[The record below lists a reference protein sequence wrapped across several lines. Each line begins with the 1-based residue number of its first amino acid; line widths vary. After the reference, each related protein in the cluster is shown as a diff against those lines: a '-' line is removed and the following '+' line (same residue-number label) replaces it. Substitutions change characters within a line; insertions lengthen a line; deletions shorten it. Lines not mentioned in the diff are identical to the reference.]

1 MKSELSFAGILS
13 FAILGTVFLFGFLIL
28 AVRLKDEQV
37 DFTSLHRSDMQAQS
51 FRRIQTVGMR
61 GRILDRNGIA
71 LAENVPVVNVAVN
84 PEAYKA
90 RKRGETTLANLTA
103 AIEAMSKVI
112 GRTPSVSEADIRTH
126 LRQELARPLVVWN
139 NLTDAEIARF
149 SEHERDWEGF
159 EATVHYSRRYPFA
172 ALAAHVLGRVGRDRL
187 PSDAGDMKMNFVDKE
202 MCGRDGVE
210 LQYDAY
216 LRGMPG
222 EDRVYVDARGYAQS
236 RVTVVPPQN
245 GYDLKL
251 TIDASLQRAAEKE
264 LAGCSGAFVAIDP
277 RDGSVRAMASAPSF
291 NPNECVPIFPKKV
304 YERYRDDPLKPL
316 LNRATSGAYAPGSTY
331 KLVTALAALK
341 TGQSSQDALEC
352 IGYYELSGMKIRCG
366 RTWGHGEMDLPNAL
380 KESCNPYFCIVGV
393 RAGTNAMQWASREVG
408 LGRKTGI
415 DYPSEAPGIIPDAAV
430 KARLN
435 PGIRWNAADL
445 AQMSIGQGLLLVTP
459 LQMALA
465 VGAIGSGSLAVP
477 RLAAMGDVS
486 AAPIDVPEEHLAAV
500 REGMRRVVQRGTGR
514 KGGEGVEANVLGK
527 TGTAEVGS
535 KSNRRKN
542 TWFVA
547 YCTPTASSRRKDP
560 LALAIVVENGES
572 GGSTAAPKVA
582 AILKSYYG
590 ERSEK

>member
-1 MKSELSFAGILS
+1 MKSEFSFAGILS

-37 DFTSLHRSDMQAQS
+37 DFASLHRSDMQSQS

-61 GRILDRNGIA
+61 GRILDRNGVA

-84 PEAYKA
+84 PEEYKA
-90 RKRGETTLANLTA
+90 RRRGETTLANLTA
-103 AIEAMSKVI
+103 AIEAMSAVI
-112 GRTPSVSEADIRTH
+112 GRKPSVSEADIRTH
-126 LRQELARPLVVWN
+126 LRQALARPLLAWR
-139 NLTDAEIARF
+139 NLTEAELARF
-149 SEHERDWEGF
+149 SEHERDYKGF
-159 EATVHYSRRYPFA
+159 EATVHYSRRYPMGS
-172 ALAAHVLGRVGRDRL
+172 LAAHVLGRVGRDRL
-187 PSDAGDMKMNFVDKE
+187 PSDGGDTRMNFVDKE
-202 MCGRDGVE
+202 MCGRDGME

-236 RVTVVPPQN
+236 RVTVLPPQN
-245 GYDLKL
+245 GYDLRL
-251 TIDASLQRAAEKE
+251 TIDASLQLAAEKE
-264 LAGCSGAFVAIDP
+264 LKGCSGAFVAIDP

-291 NPNECVPIFPKKV
+291 NPNECVPIFPEKV
-304 YERYRDDPLKPL
+304 YKRYRDDPLKPL
-316 LNRATSGAYAPGSTY
+316 LNRATSGAYAPGSIF

-341 TGQSSQDALEC
+341 MGLSPADTLEC

-366 RTWGHGEMDLPNAL
+366 RTWGHGEMNLSDAL
-380 KESCNPYFCIVGV
+380 KESCNPYFCTVGV
-393 RAGTNAMQWASREVG
+393 RAGTNAMQWVAREVG
-408 LGRKTGI
+408 LGRKTGL
-415 DYPSEAPGIIPDAAV
+415 DYPSEYSGIIPDAAV

-465 VGAIGSGSLAVP
+465 VGAIGSGALAVP
-477 RLAAMGDVS
+477 HLAAMGDVS
-486 AAPIDVPEEHLAAV
+486 ITPIDVPEDHLEAV
-500 REGMRRVVQRGTGR
+500 REGMRSVVLRGTGR
-514 KGGEGVEANVLGK
+514 KAGEGVDADVFGK

-535 KSNRRKN
+535 RNNRRKN

-547 YCTPTASSRRKDP
+547 YCTPTESSLSRDP
-560 LALAIVVENGES
+560 IALAIVVENGDS

-590 ERSEK
+590 ERIVK